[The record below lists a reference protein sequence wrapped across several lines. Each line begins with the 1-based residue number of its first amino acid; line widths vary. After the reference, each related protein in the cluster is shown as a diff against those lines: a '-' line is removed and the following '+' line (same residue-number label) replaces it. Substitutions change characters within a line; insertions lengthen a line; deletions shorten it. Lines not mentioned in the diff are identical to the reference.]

1 MPKTGRVPQA
11 SRPHYRR
18 DSRKRLN
25 QERLELLPLRPGR
38 KPGPAIQ
45 DAYCPA
51 TLQPSSSWS
60 NEGNLSEPANNA
72 AMSEHPDLILVDAD
86 GLPHVINDDSIAV
99 LLITRDEIERGTVGD
114 VVDRLM
120 VMSDTPHAAQKLAG
134 RVVIQVDG
142 YNDDPRELMEIEDV
156 REFFAAVHK
165 QWRYWAH
172 FMDSTLTESFNVIV
186 GLLLQPKR
194 QILGV
199 RAVGVEYDNEEIE
212 TFLAEQFRCVYQLHQ
227 QHGLPDDHVQK
238 RMMALLERLLGPSRP
253 ARELYEQIKG
263 QAQVDF

>member
-1 MPKTGRVPQA
+1 MSLWPAGSARE
-11 SRPHYRR
+11 YC
-18 DSRKRLN
+18 
-25 QERLELLPLRPGR
+25 LP
-38 KPGPAIQ
+38 
-45 DAYCPA
+45 
-51 TLQPSSSWS
+51 TLQPFCSWF
-60 NEGNLSEPANNA
+60 NECNLSEPVNNP
-72 AMSEHPDLILVDAD
+72 AMSESPNLILVDAD

-99 LLITRDEIERGTVGD
+99 LLITRDEIDRGTVGD

-186 GLLLQPKR
+186 GLLLRPKR

-199 RAVGVEYDNEEIE
+199 RAVGVEYDNDEIE
-212 TFLAEQFRCVYQLHQ
+212 SFLAEQFRCVYQLHQ